1 MGLPSLSSL
10 LGAVQWLLDEWEE
23 RGRMEDSEAASDN
36 TVSSVTLTTAACTS
50 NVLIMNLARKLAE
63 ACSLFLAWAS
73 VAQAFCLD
81 HSLLT

>member
-10 LGAVQWLLDEWEE
+10 LGAVQWLLDEWKE
-23 RGRMEDSEAASDN
+23 RGRMEDSEAPSDN

-50 NVLIMNLARKLAE
+50 SVLIMNFARKLAE
-63 ACSLFLAWAS
+63 ACSLCLARAS
-73 VAQAFCLD
+73 VAQAFCLH